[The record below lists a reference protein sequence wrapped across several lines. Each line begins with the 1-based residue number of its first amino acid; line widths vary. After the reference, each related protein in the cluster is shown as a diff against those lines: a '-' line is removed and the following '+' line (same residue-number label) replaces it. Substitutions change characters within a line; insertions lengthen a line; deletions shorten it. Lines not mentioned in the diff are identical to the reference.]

1 LVSCVS
7 GGLIS
12 YSIPE
17 SKHGGDSGELQ
28 DQLYDGGRSS
38 SSGWLTGGLGLLVD
52 GQIGADNFRVDI
64 GYGKGKYI
72 YLNVCV
78 DVLFPVLPN
87 ARALSLSILILLFRL
102 TAERT
107 QNAKASPRSERE
119 RWQGVRATSCCAA
132 GRMQIKS

>member
-72 YLNVCV
+72 NLNTCMCGCV
-78 DVLFPVLPN
+78 IS
-87 ARALSLSILILLFRL
+87 RAAECSPAVSLSVNINFAVQTHGR
-102 TAERT
+102 A
-107 QNAKASPRSERE
+107 NAKRKSLFSE
-119 RWQGVRATSCCAA
+119 
-132 GRMQIKS
+132 